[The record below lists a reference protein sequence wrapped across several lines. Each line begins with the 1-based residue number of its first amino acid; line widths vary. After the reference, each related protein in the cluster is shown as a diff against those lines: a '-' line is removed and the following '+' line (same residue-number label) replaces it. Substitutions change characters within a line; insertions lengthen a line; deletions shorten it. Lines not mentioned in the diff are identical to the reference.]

1 MRKMTERKKRKM
13 TERKKSKPR
22 NKGSRGGP
30 LHHRFRTPKNKK
42 TPWIMNYPKTKNF
55 VKNLFGYKNK
65 GLSKGYLDKS
75 NSDHLF
81 KDVNEQEPIPI
92 PIRNPS
98 HHSSNN
104 SLNTSDSFKTVKGYI
119 SSDIPEPVRSGPSAV
134 PSPMDLPRTR
144 PIPKATVKF
153 PEIYGKTFICKTSI
167 LTAGLYVSIS
177 LKPNPDQTESPGLM
191 DIYIIADITGWVNIP
206 ARMKL
211 NSVKSDL
218 IETFDNF
225 IKQHSKLSYKI
236 EDKGY
241 VKICLKDLSVHHI
254 KDKEGFQIITDAT
267 LFNLF
272 NDINTKIGED
282 SASFNIRINSKKNT
296 WNQNLPN
303 NKTKSV
309 RCDRDNCIQVF
320 VDLGTLNETLILKQ
334 SNKHNPNGLCNNMEE
349 SPTNLFKGSKTV
361 KKKKGKN
368 MKESKT
374 KNKKGKKK
382 KSS

>member
-1 MRKMTERKKRKM
+1 MGKRKMTGRKKRKM

-42 TPWIMNYPKTKNF
+42 TPWIMNYPKTKKLI
-55 VKNLFGYKNK
+55 KNMFGYKNK
-65 GLSKGYLDKS
+65 DLSKSYLDKS

-81 KDVNEQEPIPI
+81 KDVNEQEPIQ
-92 PIRNPS
+92 IRNPS

-104 SLNTSDSFKTVKGYI
+104 SLDNTSGSFKTVKGYI
-119 SSDIPEPVRSGPSAV
+119 SSDIPEPVRSGPAAV

-144 PIPKATVKF
+144 PSPQAAVKF

-167 LTAGLYVSIS
+167 LTAGIYLSMS

-206 ARMKL
+206 VRMHL
-211 NSVKSDL
+211 NGIKSDL
-218 IETFDNF
+218 IEIFENF

-241 VKICLKDLSVHHI
+241 VKICLKDLSAHHI

-296 WNQNLPN
+296 WNQHLPG

-320 VDLGTLNETLILKQ
+320 VDLGTRTETFILKQ
-334 SNKHNPNGLCNNMEE
+334 SNKHYPNGLCNNIEE
-349 SPTNLFKGSKTV
+349 SPTNFFKGSKTV
-361 KKKKGKN
+361 KKKKEKN
-368 MKESKT
+368 MKGSKT
-374 KNKKGKKK
+374 KKKKVNK